1 MKKKTNIR
9 ISNTKYIKYPFSGLG
24 SNLIDKFLVLSY
36 DQKTIEQTFKS
47 KEVYVINVKN
57 INLKYIKFTE
67 LPTITNELCF
77 SYTKETQD
85 NDLLLELVFPKYPRL
100 IFLEKE
106 YIKDQQEQLNWV
118 EMSKNYSIIF
128 SINILDNTNY
138 RKSFNGL
145 GYIFY
150 VKKEHRD
157 KNNEIDRII
166 FYPITYVIL
175 SEFPYFYHFYKICK
189 NINIQMKK
197 ETDEIPIDII
207 LYNAIKFCPSPINSS
222 LNLSFGAQLV
232 SNIKK
237 EISANDILNQ
247 LNSKNHSE
255 KINGI
260 PSIFFNQ
267 LSGYPI
273 MDINLSFIFNLL
285 DPKTILKTF
294 ILTFLECDMIF
305 VSSNPEILNTIIYIF
320 ANLNY
325 PFNEQIYYWH
335 VLSISENDFLNN
347 FDSPFIG
354 KSSSSLYGICHS
366 NSKNFDF
373 TSRIK
378 DYFLL
383 NIDEKSL
390 SMQNNPNDPNNDT
403 NQLLL
408 DLDEYIEECFP
419 EIDSKTVNSKDN
431 SNIEM
436 DNKNKIN
443 NFNDGINLYES
454 IQNIASILNRRF
466 RTVTNSNYIG
476 DKKLLKFFSSYES
489 ESEMDVI
496 KENLQIQK
504 AFYNFI
510 VQILSS
516 YMSELEVDIIDKD
529 DNKSYQNDDEYI
541 PLQINLKNNK
551 NEKFDDT
558 PESEIPLAHKAGLA
572 FKQLFQ
578 LTSKYSSFLKN
589 FCQHHDCFEISKIPF
604 SFIHEFLYF
613 SKIFPNHNLNSVDI
627 FRLIDEFYGKTK
639 KLDFFEKLKEKQ
651 GEEDNLNLYN
661 SIATEKKIE
670 NADNFNNIFNFSYNN
685 FENYYK
691 EHLRSFINREQ
702 EDDKIIF
709 HKKSW
714 QTKQFKTY
722 LRNDFYLS
730 QKILNIYINYVN
742 NNFEALQKCFNLTKC
757 EYISSEKPK
766 NIIIDKNKINNK
778 DNIFEDFII
787 IESQETPSKD
797 KSNKENNKREEYE
810 KSFGNYELMEITELI
825 EKHLIKEKYFSSYE
839 MIKYSLLSIIA
850 ITSTMENK
858 KINIVEVIKILCD
871 FCTITNSLVRKY
883 MNIFL
888 NIFATMKINNC
899 LDVETCEECIKIIAL
914 YFKQTNT
921 FPNEDTIKSI
931 KKSEVKNFNTSIS
944 VGFKTLNKFRTTNK
958 SIREKR
964 AEFYQKPEKI
974 ETIIDIVETVFT
986 GCYYISKNDLI
997 KPIANIS
1004 KKFDKLYNELGK
1016 HKKEF
1021 VQFIPKTPLQ
1031 LYASSNKILFNFLY
1045 GFSLEK
1051 KEYIE
1056 LGTIILSLL
1065 FYFKM
1070 EFLIP
1075 RWSFKVD
1082 NIKGVKYSGFD
1093 YQSQEKETIKLL
1105 VTNIIYI
1112 LLDLYEAV
1120 IETLKK

>member
-157 KNNEIDRII
+157 KNNEIDGII

-175 SEFPYFYHFYKICK
+175 YEFPYFYHFYKICK

-222 LNLSFGAQLV
+222 LNLSFGAQLI

-335 VLSISENDFLNN
+335 ALSVSENDFLNN

-390 SMQNNPNDPNNDT
+390 SIQNNPNDPNNDT

-419 EIDSKTVNSKDN
+419 EIDSKTVNS
-431 SNIEM
+431 
-436 DNKNKIN
+436 
-443 NFNDGINLYES
+443 
-454 IQNIASILNRRF
+454 
-466 RTVTNSNYIG
+466 
-476 DKKLLKFFSSYES
+476 
-489 ESEMDVI
+489 
-496 KENLQIQK
+496 
-504 AFYNFI
+504 
-510 VQILSS
+510 
-516 YMSELEVDIIDKD
+516 
-529 DNKSYQNDDEYI
+529 
-541 PLQINLKNNK
+541 
-551 NEKFDDT
+551 
-558 PESEIPLAHKAGLA
+558 
-572 FKQLFQ
+572 
-578 LTSKYSSFLKN
+578 
-589 FCQHHDCFEISKIPF
+589 
-604 SFIHEFLYF
+604 
-613 SKIFPNHNLNSVDI
+613 
-627 FRLIDEFYGKTK
+627 
-639 KLDFFEKLKEKQ
+639 
-651 GEEDNLNLYN
+651 
-661 SIATEKKIE
+661 
-670 NADNFNNIFNFSYNN
+670 
-685 FENYYK
+685 
-691 EHLRSFINREQ
+691 
-702 EDDKIIF
+702 
-709 HKKSW
+709 
-714 QTKQFKTY
+714 
-722 LRNDFYLS
+722 
-730 QKILNIYINYVN
+730 
-742 NNFEALQKCFNLTKC
+742 
-757 EYISSEKPK
+757 
-766 NIIIDKNKINNK
+766 
-778 DNIFEDFII
+778 
-787 IESQETPSKD
+787 
-797 KSNKENNKREEYE
+797 
-810 KSFGNYELMEITELI
+810 
-825 EKHLIKEKYFSSYE
+825 
-839 MIKYSLLSIIA
+839 
-850 ITSTMENK
+850 
-858 KINIVEVIKILCD
+858 
-871 FCTITNSLVRKY
+871 
-883 MNIFL
+883 
-888 NIFATMKINNC
+888 
-899 LDVETCEECIKIIAL
+899 
-914 YFKQTNT
+914 
-921 FPNEDTIKSI
+921 
-931 KKSEVKNFNTSIS
+931 
-944 VGFKTLNKFRTTNK
+944 
-958 SIREKR
+958 
-964 AEFYQKPEKI
+964 
-974 ETIIDIVETVFT
+974 
-986 GCYYISKNDLI
+986 
-997 KPIANIS
+997 
-1004 KKFDKLYNELGK
+1004 
-1016 HKKEF
+1016 
-1021 VQFIPKTPLQ
+1021 
-1031 LYASSNKILFNFLY
+1031 
-1045 GFSLEK
+1045 
-1051 KEYIE
+1051 
-1056 LGTIILSLL
+1056 
-1065 FYFKM
+1065 
-1070 EFLIP
+1070 
-1075 RWSFKVD
+1075 
-1082 NIKGVKYSGFD
+1082 
-1093 YQSQEKETIKLL
+1093 
-1105 VTNIIYI
+1105 
-1112 LLDLYEAV
+1112 
-1120 IETLKK
+1120 